1 MNWGCIRCHGVVV
14 CVHQVA
20 AAWFVTDKGDNLPPL
35 VNLGEL
41 FKSVPVLE
49 IHYYF
54 VIHDEPLKVLLKYA
68 VSVTTAEFVD
78 DCIQTRFGS
87 VGLPTPV
94 KDTNESISNLSN
106 FVSMQIHCRDAIFS
120 GNRGVGVAPILVAFD
135 GVVHECFDLTHVVKN
150 E

>member
-1 MNWGCIRCHGVVV
+1 MNQVV
-14 CVHQVA
+14 

-49 IHYYF
+49 IHYNF

-78 DCIQTRFGS
+78 DCIQSRFGS

-106 FVSMQIHCRDAIFS
+106 FVTMQIHCRDAIFC
-120 GNRGVGVAPILVAFD
+120 GNLSVGIAPILVAFD
-135 GVVHECFDLTHVVKN
+135 GGVHECFDLTHVVKN